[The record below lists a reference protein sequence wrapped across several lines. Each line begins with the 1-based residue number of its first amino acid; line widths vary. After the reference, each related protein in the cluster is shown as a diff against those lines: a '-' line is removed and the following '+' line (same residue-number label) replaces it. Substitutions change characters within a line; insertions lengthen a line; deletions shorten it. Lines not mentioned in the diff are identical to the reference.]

1 MLRFTKKTESGRS
14 MIELIGVLAIM
25 AIISAAAFVL
35 IRSAM
40 ATQRR
45 NQVVNDFM
53 NIASGVRTLFAD
65 YDNLETVADLNSDD
79 IFGAIGVDP
88 DNTPYKNCKYSVTL
102 DNSDNTYQ
110 TFTVW
115 IFGTNTGAS
124 NLPARDCLAL
134 KSMNWPGA
142 VSGAADS
149 ASVCSGA
156 DSTEAHYVG
165 VKYKK

>member
-14 MIELIGVLAIM
+14 MIEIIGVLAIM

-65 YDNLETVADLNSDD
+65 YDNLETMAGLTGTSVLS
-79 IFGAIGVDP
+79 AIGIDI
-88 DNTPYKNCKYSVTL
+88 DNTPYNGAFYDVHV
-102 DNSDNTYQ
+102 DVEDATYQ
-110 TFTVW
+110 YFVVS
-115 IFGTNTGAS
+115 IS
-124 NLPARDCLAL
+124 NLPTRDCNAL
-134 KSMNWPGA
+134 NAMDWPGA
-142 VSGAADS
+142 SSDSEGTCNGNDNQVS
-149 ASVCSGA
+149 V
-156 DSTEAHYVG
+156 E
-165 VKYKK
+165 YKK